1 MSERESGWK
10 GKWMRTGEGEKE
22 GEGRGGDQKEL
33 FTAFYKEKGRGTGGI
48 AGGQGR
54 ERVEGMGK
62 GNERQ

>member
-33 FTAFYKEKGRGTGGI
+33 LQLFTKRREEGQEGWRGDRG
-48 AGGQGR
+48 GR
-54 ERVEGMGK
+54 E
-62 GNERQ
+62 